1 MSKRLVSLFLKM
13 QIQISPMFT
22 FYTLCINLYLVNSI
36 LIIQTLMSALTVEAY
51 VMQMQTALIL
61 KETTL
66 VCVTLATKGMV
77 LIALV
82 C

>member
-1 MSKRLVSLFLKM
+1 MCTL
-13 QIQISPMFT
+13 
-22 FYTLCINLYLVNSI
+22 YTLYNSLYLVNSI

-66 VCVTLATKGMV
+66 VCVTLATKEMA

-82 C
+82 S

>member
-1 MSKRLVSLFLKM
+1 MCTL
-13 QIQISPMFT
+13 
-22 FYTLCINLYLVNSI
+22 YTLYNSLYLVNSI
-36 LIIQTLMSALTVEAY
+36 LIIQTLMSALAVEAY

-66 VCVTLATKGMV
+66 VYATLATKGMD

-82 C
+82 S

>member
-13 QIQISPMFT
+13 QIQTSPTFT
-22 FYTLCINLYLVNSI
+22 FYTLYNILYLVNSI

-66 VCVTLATKGMV
+66 VYATLATKGMD

-82 C
+82 S